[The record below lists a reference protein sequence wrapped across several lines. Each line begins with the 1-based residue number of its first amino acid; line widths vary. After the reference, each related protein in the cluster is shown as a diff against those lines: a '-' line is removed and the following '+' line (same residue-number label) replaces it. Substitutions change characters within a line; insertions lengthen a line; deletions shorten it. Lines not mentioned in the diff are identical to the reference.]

1 VALEKFQDEERVAFR
16 LVRYVKEEGRLQPLD
31 EVLEPLL
38 RPGGIGVDAVVSTNA
53 IHLYYDL
60 PETLASWARVLKPD
74 RRTFIQ
80 SGNIRNPNANPG
92 EWIIDE
98 TVGAIHEMAVGI
110 VRKEPAYARYREVLA
125 DDQRMAAYAALR
137 EKFFLPVRPLEH
149 YLSVLEETGF
159 RILRVLNQTIEARVD
174 EWYDFLTVY
183 NEGVLGW
190 VGGSPR
196 VEGREPDEQEL
207 SDRLTLMRRAMDEL
221 FGGADSFPCCW
232 TYIVGARAA

>member
-1 VALEKFQDEERVAFR
+1 
-16 LVRYVKEEGRLQPLD
+16 
-31 EVLEPLL
+31 
-38 RPGGIGVDAVVSTNA
+38 
-53 IHLYYDL
+53 
-60 PETLASWARVLKPD
+60 
-74 RRTFIQ
+74 
-80 SGNIRNPNANPG
+80 
-92 EWIIDE
+92 
-98 TVGAIHEMAVGI
+98 
-110 VRKEPAYARYREVLA
+110 
-125 DDQRMAAYAALR
+125 
-137 EKFFLPVRPLEH
+137 
-149 YLSVLEETGF
+149 VLEETGF